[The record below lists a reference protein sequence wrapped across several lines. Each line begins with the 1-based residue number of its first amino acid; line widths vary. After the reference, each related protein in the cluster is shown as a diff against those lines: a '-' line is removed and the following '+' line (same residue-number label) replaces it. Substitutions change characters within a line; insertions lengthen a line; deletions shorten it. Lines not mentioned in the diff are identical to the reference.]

1 MRRPDAPPE
10 RFTAEVLLLGWQ
22 VARLPPGCSRISDLE
37 PAEQAELAW
46 LWSAGPAGVRDLWL
60 EHRDWLLAEG
70 ARLGLPRLYSRNG
83 PRYWAEFV
91 TMNLDR
97 KDT

>member
-1 MRRPDAPPE
+1 MRRQEDPPGPYA
-10 RFTAEVLLLGWQ
+10 TQIALVGWEN
-22 VARLPPGCSRISDLE
+22 AKLPRGCSRISDLSPE
-37 PAEQAELAW
+37 EAVEIRWLWDGRAEAAATLWREHGSYLRQQAE
-46 LWSAGPAGVRDLWL
+46 
-60 EHRDWLLAEG
+60 
-70 ARLGLPRLYSRNG
+70 RLNLPRLYSRNG